1 MYNQGDILLIPIPF
15 SDLKTNKKRPVLVIS
30 NSFYNE
36 KTEDIIVAAIT
47 SNLSEKEFSL
57 LIYNEDMKEGTLKT
71 ASLIRIDKIYTLS
84 KSIVIKK
91 FGMLKPEVVE
101 KAKEKLYDLFSNWY
115 YSKSKEIASGRRTQ
129 VRMTTCVIST
139 GILRYSSLNRID
151 ILVKNQ
157 IHCFPFWNF
166 QSI

>member
-1 MYNQGDILLIPIPF
+1 MRYGIMYNQGDILLIPIPF

-101 KAKEKLYDLFSNWY
+101 KAKEKLYDLFSN
-115 YSKSKEIASGRRTQ
+115 
-129 VRMTTCVIST
+129 
-139 GILRYSSLNRID
+139 
-151 ILVKNQ
+151 
-157 IHCFPFWNF
+157 
-166 QSI
+166 